1 VLRFPLPPREI
12 ATESSVTLQLSS
24 TVARHPWLSFLVW
37 TALCCLFFWKPL
49 VLLTNYSMNNDSSSH
64 ILLIPFIA
72 AWLLYGDRKRL
83 SGESSF
89 DLHPGLALALLALL
103 VLGLSFWGE
112 SSIAADRLTFF
123 ISSWLLLIIAG
134 FLVAFGRNATKTVWF
149 SLAFQAF
156 AIPWPEAFLNG
167 VIRLLQA
174 GSADVAEWIFDL
186 SGVPVLRD
194 RFFFYLPSV
203 SIEIAK
209 ECSGIRSSIAL
220 LILAVLVSHFAFSKF
235 WKKVIF
241 VCAGLLMMLIKNGV
255 RIATLTL
262 LAKYVDP
269 GFLFGRLHHEGGV
282 VFFLLGLVL
291 LVPVYRLL
299 RRGEPSNLPVDRD
312 AAEFRTV
319 ARSS

>member
-1 VLRFPLPPREI
+1 
-12 ATESSVTLQLSS
+12 
-24 TVARHPWLSFLVW
+24 
-37 TALCCLFFWKPL
+37 
-49 VLLTNYSMNNDSSSH
+49 MNSDSASH
-64 ILLIPFIA
+64 ILMIPLIV
-72 AWLLYGDRKRL
+72 AWLLYGESKRL
-83 SGESSF
+83 RAQSSL
-89 DLHPGLALALLALL
+89 DPHPGLALALLALL
-103 VLGLSFWGE
+103 VLGLSFCGQ
-112 SSIAADRLTFF
+112 SSIATNRLMFF
-123 ISSWLLLIIAG
+123 ILSLLLLIIAG

-149 SLAFQAF
+149 CLAFLVF
-156 AIPWPEAFLNG
+156 AIPLPEALLNG
-167 VIRLLQA
+167 VIHLLQA

-194 RFFFYLPSV
+194 RFFFYLPGV

-220 LILAVLVSHFAFSKF
+220 LILALLVSHFSFSKF

-255 RIATLTL
+255 RIASLTL

-299 RRGEPSNLPVDRD
+299 RRGELPILPADNS

-319 ARSS
+319 SPK

>member
-1 VLRFPLPPREI
+1 
-12 ATESSVTLQLSS
+12 LQLSS
-24 TVARHPWLSFLVW
+24 TVTRHPWLSFLAW

-49 VLLTNYSMNNDSSSH
+49 VLLTNYSMNNDSASH
-64 ILLIPFIA
+64 ILLIPVIV
-72 AWLLYGDRKRL
+72 AWLLYSESKRL
-83 SGESSF
+83 RERSSL
-89 DLHPGLALALLALL
+89 DPYSGLALALLALS
-103 VLGLSFWGE
+103 VLGLSFRGE
-112 SSIAADRLTFF
+112 SSIATNRLTFF
-123 ISSWLLLIIAG
+123 ILSLLLLIVAG
-134 FLVAFGRNATKTVWF
+134 FLVAFGRNATKAVWF
-149 SLAFQAF
+149 CLAFLAF

-167 VIRLLQA
+167 VIHLLQA

-194 RFFFYLPSV
+194 RFFFYLPGM

-220 LILAVLVSHFAFSKF
+220 RILALLVSHFSFSKF

-255 RIATLTL
+255 RIASLTL

-282 VFFLLGLVL
+282 VFFLLGLAL
-291 LVPVYRLL
+291 LVPVYRSL
-299 RRGEPSNLPVDRD
+299 RRGEPTILPVGNS
-312 AAEFRTV
+312 AAEFRT
-319 ARSS
+319 AIPK